1 MTTYNLTI
9 DHKDAS
15 ENPVSG
21 ATVRVALNKTDYFP
35 TGTVSTTPVTAT
47 TNASGRAVF
56 PLLANT
62 TGTQD
67 SRYTV
72 WIIDPITKAVST
84 HTIQMPAANSNLRN
98 LVGSVT
104 VEVPGDAENSA
115 NAAAASAG
123 AASGSATAAAAS
135 AATVAANTSASAT
148 SATASSGSATAAA
161 TSATAAATSATAA
174 ASSATS
180 AATDAATGTTNKNLT
195 AADVVLTNADVVL
208 AEADKVQTGVD
219 RTAVAADLVAT
230 NQDTI
235 DTAADLVLTNADV
248 VLTHA
253 DVVSTA
259 ADKAA
264 IVTLYDTFDDRY
276 LGTKTSDPTV
286 DNDGNALIIGAIY
299 FNSSVNNTRFYNGS
313 AWEDPEAST
322 TANAATAT
330 TKASEAAASAA
341 AALVSKNAADA
352 DLVSTNADVVLT
364 HADVVLA
371 EADKV
376 QTGLD
381 RVATAA
387 DVVSTNAD
395 VVITTADVVSTTANV
410 ATTVTNKNLTATD
423 RTATSTSASAAA
435 TSATAAAASATQAAN
450 SAAGNWAS
458 TLANGNDTSGNDLQI
473 TTDDKVEFRDAA
485 IYINSSTDGQ
495 LDIVADTE
503 IQIVATTIDI
513 DGAVQFTS
521 ISGTSATAVTDI
533 DNGTLATG
541 SATKLATQGAIK
553 TYVDAQVGSADTL
566 SEVLGLGNSS
576 GGTNVVITAGDV
588 ISTNVINETTAAT
601 GVTIDSV
608 LLKDNTVTA
617 NNGTF
622 TVLEASTSLE
632 LATGATV
639 TGIDDGGI
647 ATGSSTLLAT
657 QAAIKTYVDAVPV
670 GTATSVGGT
679 GTVNGITLTGTV
691 TSSGNLVLGGAL
703 SGVNLASQITGT
715 LPVANGGVGLT
726 SAGTSGNVLTSDG
739 TNWISS
745 APAAAAT
752 VDDATALAIALG

>member
-9 DHKDAS
+9 KHLDAS
-15 ENPVSG
+15 ENPVAG
-21 ATVRVALNKTDYFP
+21 ATVRIALDKTDYFP
-35 TGTVSTTPVTAT
+35 TGTVSTTPVTGV
-47 TNASGRAVF
+47 TNASGEAVF

-67 SRYTV
+67 SRYV
-72 WIIDPITKAVST
+72 IWIIDPVTKAVST
-84 HTIQMPAANSNLRN
+84 HTIQMPANNANLRN

-123 AASGSATAAAAS
+123 AASSSATAAAAS
-135 AATVAANTSASAT
+135 AVTVAASTSASAT
-148 SATASSGSATAAA
+148 SATASANSATAAGNSATAAA
-161 TSATAAATSATAA
+161 SSATAA

-180 AATDAATGTTNKNLT
+180 AASDAATATTNKNLT

-219 RTAVAADLVAT
+219 RAAVAADLVAT

-264 IVTLYDTFDDRY
+264 IITLYDTFDDRY
-276 LGTKTSDPTV
+276 LGTKATDPTV
-286 DNDGNALIIGAIY
+286 DNDSNALIIGAIY
-299 FNSSVNNTRFYNGS
+299 FNSTVNNTRFYNGS

-341 AALVSKNAADA
+341 AALVSKNATNADVV
-352 DLVSTNADVVLT
+352 LTNADVVLT

-387 DVVSTNAD
+387 DVVSTHADVVLTNAD
-395 VVITTADVVSTTANV
+395 VASTVTNV
-410 ATTVTNKNLTATD
+410 ATTVTNKNLTNADKT
-423 RTATSTSASAAA
+423 ASAA
-435 TSATAAAASATQAAN
+435 SATAAANSETNAAASATQAAN

-458 TLANGNDTSGNDLQI
+458 TLANGNSTSGNDVLL
-473 TTDDKVEFRDAA
+473 TTDDKVNFRDAA
-485 IYINSSTDGQ
+485 IYLNSSTDGQ
-495 LDIVADTE
+495 LDIVADAE
-503 IQIVATTIDI
+503 VQIAATTIDLN
-513 DGAVQFTS
+513 GAVQFTS
-521 ISGTSATAVTDI
+521 ISGTGATAVTDI

-553 TYVDAQVGSADTL
+553 TYVDSQVGSADTL

-588 ISTNVINETTAAT
+588 IETNVINETTAAS

-639 TGIDDGGI
+639 TGIDNGALGTS
-647 ATGSSTLLAT
+647 ATLLAT
-657 QAAIKTYVDAVPV
+657 QGAIKTYVDAHPS

-691 TSSGNLVLGGAL
+691 TAAGNLVLGGTL
-703 SGVNLASQITGT
+703 SGVNLASQIAGT
-715 LPVANGGVGLT
+715 LPIANGGTGLT
-726 SAGTSGNVLTSDG
+726 AAGTNGNVLTSDG